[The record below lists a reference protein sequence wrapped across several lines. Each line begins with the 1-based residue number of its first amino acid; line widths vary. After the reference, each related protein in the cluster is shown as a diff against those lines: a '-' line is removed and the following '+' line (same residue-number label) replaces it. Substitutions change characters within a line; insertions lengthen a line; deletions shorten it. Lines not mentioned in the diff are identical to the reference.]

1 MALLAVMAIS
11 RLVLMAAIWCVAV
24 IRSEELP
31 AGSAPTMF
39 SSLIWH
45 IQKAS
50 LLVWGETRDSEE
62 KRPYHVLPPHLA
74 AWPPA
79 KQPST
84 LTLHPDPTHSYVSLI
99 YL

>member
-11 RLVLMAAIWCVAV
+11 RLVLMAATWWVAV

-50 LLVWGETRDSEE
+50 LLVWGRQETQKKSAPTMYSHLIWQPGHRLNNLLLLL
-62 KRPYHVLPPHLA
+62 YFLIPPI
-74 AWPPA
+74 PM
-79 KQPST
+79 
-84 LTLHPDPTHSYVSLI
+84 
-99 YL
+99 